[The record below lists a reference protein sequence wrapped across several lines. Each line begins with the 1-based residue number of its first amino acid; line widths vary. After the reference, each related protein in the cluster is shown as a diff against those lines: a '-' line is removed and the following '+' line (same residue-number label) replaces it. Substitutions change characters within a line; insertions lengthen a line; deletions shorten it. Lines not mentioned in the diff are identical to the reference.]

1 MVKIVVGVLK
11 HNDKY
16 LLAKR
21 RKGSH
26 QEYKWEFPGGK
37 LEMSEKED
45 EALKREF
52 KEELDINIDVKELIC
67 EVTHNYPRMRIRAKS
82 YYVETKENNKLKKLV
97 HEEIKW
103 VKKDELLKVDMVEA
117 DKKIVKK
124 ILETNINK
132 GSV

>member
-1 MVKIVVGVLK
+1 
-11 HNDKY
+11 
-16 LLAKR
+16 
-21 RKGSH
+21 
-26 QEYKWEFPGGK
+26 
-37 LEMSEKED
+37 
-45 EALKREF
+45 
-52 KEELDINIDVKELIC
+52 
-67 EVTHNYPRMRIRAKS
+67 MRIRAKS

-124 ILETNINK
+124 ILETNIIK